1 MAAMSIQ
8 ELIASFDKKEEESRL
23 ANLSREN
30 QVRAIYDQVISR
42 YQSGGAFEQ
51 AGEAMIGRAKTKD
64 VGARTQHAIGSGLF
78 NTQATGAIG
87 QSWEQDVGAG
97 MRTGLQD
104 TMMQRLSSAQLGKA
118 DFITGIENRYP
129 DSGQLGGMMEGMGQA
144 SGGGGSADTDS
155 LWNRDVFGITG
166 NGDRPTPGGLKI
178 SNKDRAANRAK
189 ASEAAAAAR
198 RGTTPQAS
206 AGSPEM
212 SYDQAL
218 KAAGTGIR
226 TPNVVAALNMGKGY
240 KGRKDTGAAAV
251 AYDKKQN
258 QIAKN
263 PQSRYY
269 SPKGKAAA
277 SSGQRSSIAK
287 ATSRYIAPKIDYST
301 PSSGRRAGGT
311 TPYGN
316 PW

>member
-144 SGGGGSADTDS
+144 SGGGEDRGPSMWSQDQFQMASGSRGNQNFKRYRTNADRTVE
-155 LWNRDVFGITG
+155 R
-166 NGDRPTPGGLKI
+166 
-178 SNKDRAANRAK
+178 NKR
-189 ASEAAAAAR
+189 AAAAADAR
-198 RGTTPQAS
+198 RGTVPQVQKQA
-206 AGSPEM
+206 AAEDTSPSM
-212 SYDQAL
+212 SYS
-218 KAAGTGIR
+218 T
-226 TPNVVAALNMGKGY
+226 
-240 KGRKDTGAAAV
+240 
-251 AYDKKQN
+251 
-258 QIAKN
+258 
-263 PQSRYY
+263 
-269 SPKGKAAA
+269 A
-277 SSGQRSSIAK
+277 SQKWKMGQRSK
-287 ATSRYIAPKIDYST
+287 QIDDALEMGAGY
-301 PSSGRRAGGT
+301 SGRNVAGSK

-316 PW
+316 DWKR